1 MIKIQD
7 ALFDNPFLSNQE
19 ITSFVVLF
27 NEVIRENVH
36 FHRLR
41 KLKYIHGLLKY
52 PERWNLDL
60 DLFGFIKP
68 ELLQQL
74 KNKEIFFIF
83 DASTEGFSPL
93 FETPFFE
100 ILYNNCQLH
109 NVDPKQI
116 IFVSSNLLDE
126 ENINRFCQQRNIKE
140 KINVFSFVGFE
151 YSINHRHGFINTETY
166 LKKKTEIVSNT
177 FKDKYFSSLSRL
189 NRPHRTLATFLLCQ
203 EAVSNKA
210 LISHDVVTKDYVKYL
225 LQDYDQYK
233 VESWINRLPLV
244 VDRKD
249 FNINWALDSDYSHIH
264 DQTLFQIVNETEANN
279 KFDSALFY
287 SEKTFRPV
295 SELQPFIIHGQ
306 QNANKS
312 LKSIGYKT
320 YEDWFDYGWDSEPN
334 DTIRYK
340 QLLESVKDLCSRLDS
355 MTHEQKIEWRFKNS
369 EVLIGNYNILFH
381 KKFSKNKMFYFLSE
395 LIKAQSK

>member
-1 MIKIQD
+1 VIKIQD

-27 NEVIRENVH
+27 DEVIRENVH

-52 PERWNLDL
+52 PERWNLNL

-109 NVDPKQI
+109 SVDPKQI

-140 KINVFSFVGFE
+140 KLNVFSFVGFE
-151 YSINHRHGFINTETY
+151 YSINHRHGFISTETY
-166 LKKKTEIVSNT
+166 LKEKIKIVSNT

-203 EAVSNKA
+203 ESISNKA
-210 LISHDVVTKDYVKYL
+210 LISHDVVTREYVKYL
-225 LQDYDQYK
+225 LQDYDQHK
-233 VESWINRLPLV
+233 VESWINQLPLV

-264 DQTLFQIVNETEANN
+264 NQTLFQIVNETESHN
-279 KFDSALFY
+279 KYDSALFY

-320 YEDWFDYGWDSEPN
+320 YDDWFDYSWDSEPS
-334 DTIRYK
+334 DIIRYK

-355 MTHEQKIEWRFKNS
+355 MTREQKIEWRFKNS
-369 EVLIGNYNILFH
+369 EVLVENYNILFH
-381 KKFSKNKMFYFLSE
+381 KRFSKNKMFQFLSE

>member
-1 MIKIQD
+1 MIKIQN
-7 ALFDNPFLSNQE
+7 ALLDNSFLSNQE
-19 ITSFVVLF
+19 ITSFIVLF
-27 NEVIRENVH
+27 DEVIRENVQ
-36 FHRLR
+36 FHRFR
-41 KLKYIHGLLKY
+41 KSEYIHGLLKY
-52 PERWNLDL
+52 PERWQLDL

-68 ELLQQL
+68 ELLQRL
-74 KNKEIFFIF
+74 KKKEIFFIF

-109 NVDPKQI
+109 DVDPEQI

-126 ENINRFCQQRNIKE
+126 KNIDKFCQQRNIKK
-140 KINVFSFVGFE
+140 KIKVFSFVGFE
-151 YSINHRHGFINTETY
+151 YSINHRHGFVS
-166 LKKKTEIVSNT
+166 TEIYLQNKIKKVNTT

-189 NRPHRTLATFLLCQ
+189 NRPHRTLGTFLLCQ
-203 EAVSNKA
+203 ESISDKA
-210 LISHDVVTKDYVKYL
+210 LISHDVVTKDNVKYL
-225 LQDYDQYK
+225 LQDYSQRD
-233 VESWINRLPLV
+233 VDNWIAKLPLV

-295 SELQPFIIHGQ
+295 SELQPFIIYGQ
-306 QNANKS
+306 QGANKS
-312 LKSIGYKT
+312 LRSIGYKT
-320 YEDWFDYGWDSEPN
+320 YNDWFDYSWDSESN
-334 DTIRYK
+334 DTFRYK
-340 QLLESVKDLCSRLDS
+340 QMLESVKDLCSRLDS
-355 MTHEQKIEWRFKNS
+355 MNHEQKIEWRFKNS
-369 EVLIGNYNILFH
+369 LVLIENYNTLFH
-381 KKFSKNKMFYFLSE
+381 KNFSKNKMFQFLSE

>member
-1 MIKIQD
+1 
-7 ALFDNPFLSNQE
+7 
-19 ITSFVVLF
+19 
-27 NEVIRENVH
+27 
-36 FHRLR
+36 
-41 KLKYIHGLLKY
+41 LKY
-52 PERWNLDL
+52 PERWQLDL
-60 DLFGFIKP
+60 DLFSFIKP

-109 NVDPKQI
+109 NVDPRQI

-126 ENINRFCQQRNIKE
+126 QNLARFCQLRNIKE

-151 YSINHRHGFINTETY
+151 YSINHRHGFINTENY
-166 LKKKTEIVSNT
+166 LNDKIKTVSKT

-189 NRPHRTLATFLLCQ
+189 NRPHRALATFLLCR
-203 EAVSNKA
+203 ESISKKA
-210 LISHDVVTKDYVKYL
+210 LISHDVVTKDYVKYI
-225 LQDYDQYK
+225 LQDYNQQD
-233 VESWINRLPLV
+233 VESWIAQLPLV
-244 VDRKD
+244 VDRQD
-249 FNINWALDSDYSHIH
+249 FNINWALDSNYSHIH
-264 DQTLFQIVNETEANN
+264 NQTLFQIVNETEANN
-279 KFDSALFY
+279 RFDSALFY

-320 YEDWFDYGWDSEPN
+320 YEDWFDYSWDSEPN
-334 DTIRYK
+334 DTIRYT

-355 MTHEQKIEWRFKNS
+355 MTREQKIEWRFKNS
-369 EVLIGNYNILFH
+369 KVLIENYNILFH
-381 KKFSKNKMFYFLSE
+381 KKFSKNKMFQFLSE

>member
-1 MIKIQD
+1 MIKIQN

-19 ITSFVVLF
+19 ITSFIVLF
-27 NEVIRENVH
+27 EEVIRENIH
-36 FHRLR
+36 FHRFR
-41 KLKYIHGLLKY
+41 KSEYIHGLLKY
-52 PERWNLDL
+52 PERWQLNL

-68 ELLQQL
+68 ELLQRL

-109 NVDPKQI
+109 NVDPEQI

-126 ENINRFCQQRNIKE
+126 QNIDRFCQQRNIKK
-140 KINVFSFVGFE
+140 KIKVFSFVGFE
-151 YSINHRHGFINTETY
+151 YSINHRHGY
-166 LKKKTEIVSNT
+166 VSTEIYLQNKIKKVSST
-177 FKDKYFSSLSRL
+177 FKDKYFSSLSRI
-189 NRPHRTLATFLLCQ
+189 NRPHRTLGTFLLCQ
-203 EAVSNKA
+203 ESISNKA
-210 LISHDVVTKDYVKYL
+210 LISHDVISKENVKYL
-225 LQDYDQYK
+225 LQDYNQKD
-233 VESWINRLPLV
+233 VDHWISKLPLV

-287 SEKTFRPV
+287 SEKTFRPI
-295 SELQPFIIHGQ
+295 SELQPFIIYGQ
-306 QNANKS
+306 QHANKS

-320 YEDWFDYGWDSEPN
+320 YEDWFDYSWDSESN
-334 DTIRYK
+334 DIFRYK
-340 QLLESVKDLCSRLDS
+340 QMLDSVKDLCSRLDS
-355 MTHEQKIEWRFKNS
+355 MNREQQLEWRFKNS
-369 EVLIGNYNILFH
+369 AVLVENYNTLFH
-381 KKFSKNKMFYFLSE
+381 KKFSKNKMFQFLSK
-395 LIKAQSK
+395 LVKAQSK